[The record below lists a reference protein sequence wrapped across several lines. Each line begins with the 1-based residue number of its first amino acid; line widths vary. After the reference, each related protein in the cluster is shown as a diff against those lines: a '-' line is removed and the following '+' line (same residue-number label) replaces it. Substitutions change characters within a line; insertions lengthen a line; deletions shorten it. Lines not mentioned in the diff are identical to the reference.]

1 MLTDNQI
8 KERILSKAEEMF
20 FQFGFSKVTMDEIA
34 AELGMSKKTLYKF
47 FQSKEQ
53 LLRILLSDIKCEVT
67 EYIDTLFAD
76 KEMDF
81 VEKLRKMMN
90 YIGKQSS
97 KFKGPFV
104 HDLQKT
110 IPDCWHDINEFRTK
124 HAHDKFEQLLDEGIA
139 KGTFRA
145 DIDKELMVLIY
156 VNTIHALI
164 NPDFLAQVPYS
175 ASQVFETVI
184 KIIFEGILS
193 EEGRV
198 KYISQQIQ
206 ETDNQ

>member
-20 FQFGFSKVTMDEIA
+20 FQFGFSKVTMDEID

-53 LLRILLSDIKCEVT
+53 LLRILLSDIKCEDT
-67 EYIDTLFAD
+67 EYIDTLLAD

-81 VEKLRKMMN
+81 VEKIRKMMN
-90 YIGKQSS
+90 YICKHKS

-110 IPDCWHDINEFRTK
+110 IPSCWHDINEFRTK
-124 HAHDKFEQLLDEGIA
+124 HAHDNFEQLLDEGIERR
-139 KGTFRA
+139 TF
-145 DIDKELMVLIY
+145 M
-156 VNTIHALI
+156 
-164 NPDFLAQVPYS
+164 PDL
-175 ASQVFETVI
+175 
-184 KIIFEGILS
+184 
-193 EEGRV
+193 
-198 KYISQQIQ
+198 
-206 ETDNQ
+206 D